1 MTDTTISLI
10 RNSGKYVEL
19 LSAIIG
25 TIYFYKYRNTSIKFF
40 LFILW
45 YITFTEFTGSYA
57 SKNNVFVFFDEKG
70 IDYNYWMFNLLY
82 FVFFNM
88 VLFIY
93 LKSVKKLNHKFWI
106 KIFIISYILISI
118 INWSFFQSFI
128 FEMSELPYVI
138 GSIFLIISIIFYF
151 IQLLKSS
158 ETKIFHKELLFWISI
173 GLLLFHSGTIP
184 FSLEYNGYALIPGIH
199 KLFLIIYF
207 LSPLMYSIFT
217 FGFIWSD
224 KETNID

>member
-1 MTDTTISLI
+1 MSDTTISLI

-25 TIYFYKYRNTSIKFF
+25 TIYFYKYRKSSLKYF

-45 YITFTEFTGSYA
+45 YITLTEFIGSYA
-57 SKNNVFVFFDEKG
+57 SKNNVFVFFDENG
-70 IDYNYWMFNLLY
+70 IGFNYWMYNSLY
-82 FVFFNM
+82 LIFFNM
-88 VLFIY
+88 ILYIY
-93 LKSVKKLNHKFWI
+93 LKSIKKIEHKFWI

-118 INWSFFQSFI
+118 INWSFIQSFI
-128 FEMSELPYVI
+128 FEMSELPYVT

-158 ETKIFHKELLFWISI
+158 DTKTFHKELLFWISI
-173 GLLLFHSGTIP
+173 GLLLFHAGTIP
-184 FSLEYNGYALIPGIH
+184 FSLEYNGYALILGTH
-199 KLFLIIYF
+199 KLFLIIYI

-217 FGFIWSD
+217 FGFVWSN
-224 KETNID
+224 KEKDID